1 MSFAE
6 AVMNQPARTENG
18 MLARKSTANECVD
31 LFYKFGAMRGGKIL
45 NSFVPAFMEN
55 KDLAMRIAAWGR
67 DIRGGAGERDL
78 FKQILQYL
86 ELNDSFNCRR
96 LIKLIPEIGRWD
108 DLLCFRTD
116 LMKYEAYHM
125 IAAAIRA
132 GNGLCAK
139 WMPRKGVIAYE
150 LRCFMGMT
158 PKQYR
163 KTLVNLTKV
172 VETQMCAKDWENIN
186 FSHVP
191 SLASIRYKKAFLRNA
206 PKAYSDWANKLS
218 SGETKINAGAVYPYQ
233 VIREVLSNFNAY
245 TFEDEQDLPQL
256 SEVERQTI
264 LAQWDA
270 LENFVGDASILP
282 MVDVSGSMSVRTGD
296 TTALHVAVSLGL
308 YLSEKNRGEFKDLML
323 TFSST
328 PELKKLSGTVIDR
341 AMQAMATD
349 WGMSTNLHAAF
360 ERVLETAVNSNVP
373 QEQMPKTI
381 LILSDM
387 QFNACVEHDD
397 SAMQMIQRKYE
408 EAGYK
413 MPNVVFWNLVS
424 YDNVPAKAD
433 QSGVAL
439 VSGFSPAIMRAVMAG
454 DEFTPEAV
462 MLRAVMV
469 PRYDM

>member
-1 MSFAE
+1 MSFAD

-31 LFYKFGAMRGGKIL
+31 LFYNFGSMRGGKIL
-45 NSFVPAFMEN
+45 NSFVPAYTEN
-55 KDLAMRIAAWGR
+55 KEIALRIAAWGR

-116 LMKYEAYHM
+116 LMRNEAYHM
-125 IAAAIRA
+125 VAAALRA

-139 WMPRKGVIAYE
+139 WMPRKGAIAYE
-150 LRCFMGMT
+150 LRAFMGLT

-163 KTLVNLTKV
+163 KTLVDLTKV
-172 VETQMCAKDWENIN
+172 VETQMCAKDWDNIN

-206 PKAYSDWANKLS
+206 PKAYADWASKLS

-233 VIREVLSNFNAY
+233 VIREVLANYNAY
-245 TFEDEQDLPQL
+245 YFEEEKTIAMP
-256 SEVERQTI
+256 ETTRQTI

-282 MVDVSGSMSVRTGD
+282 MVDVSGSMQVRTGD
-296 TTALHVAVSLGL
+296 TTALNVAVSLGL
-308 YLSEKNRGEFKDLML
+308 YLSEKNQGEFKDIIL
-323 TFSST
+323 TFSSQ
-328 PELKKLSGTVIDR
+328 PVLKKLSGNVIDR
-341 AMQAMATD
+341 AAQAMGTD

-360 ERVLETAVNSNVP
+360 EAVLDTAVNFKVP

-381 LILSDM
+381 LIVSDM
-387 QFNACVEHDD
+387 QFDACVDHDD
-397 SAMQMIQRKYE
+397 SALQMIERKYAA
-408 EAGYK
+408 AGYQ

-433 QSGVAL
+433 QKGVAL

-462 MLRAVMV
+462 MHRAVMI